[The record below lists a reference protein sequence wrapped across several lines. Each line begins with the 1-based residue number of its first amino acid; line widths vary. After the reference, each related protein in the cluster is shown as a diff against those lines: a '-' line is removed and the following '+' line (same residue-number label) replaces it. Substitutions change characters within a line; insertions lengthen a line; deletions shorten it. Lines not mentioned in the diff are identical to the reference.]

1 MILAAVLLAVLAVLL
16 AWPVPLAVARS
27 SWPDRAPGTALLL
40 WQAVALAG
48 VLSLLGSLLVGGLA
62 PYGPHP
68 LAAMRVLVVDVE
80 HGTVPVGTTF
90 ASALALTAAILLGA
104 HLVLNLVATVV
115 RTERQR
121 ARHRSLVL
129 LLSAPMPETPRT
141 RVLDATAPIAYC
153 LPGTA
158 RSLTVLSAG
167 LLSLLSEQEVRG
179 VVEHERA
186 HLRQHHALVLVAFR
200 AWRIALPWFP
210 VASRAQDAV
219 GLLTEMLADD
229 QARRTVPDPVLAR
242 AIAIV
247 AGAGGGAPGTPL
259 DDAPAAD
266 PVSVRRR
273 VRRLVSPA
281 PVPRVVRALVPVAA
295 VALVVVP
302 PVLLALPAFTG

>member
-1 MILAAVLLAVLAVLL
+1 MILAATLLAVLAILL

-27 SWPDRAPGTALLL
+27 TWPDRAPGTALLL
-40 WQAVALAG
+40 WQAIALGG
-48 VLSLLGSLLVGGLA
+48 VLSLLGSLLSAGLA
-62 PYGPHP
+62 PYGDHLVAGLRTLSVDVAGGVLPP
-68 LAAMRVLVVDVE
+68 GTTYPSGLALAAAV
-80 HGTVPVGTTF
+80 
-90 ASALALTAAILLGA
+90 LLGA
-104 HLVLNLVATVV
+104 HLVLNLVLTVV

-121 ARHRSLVL
+121 ARHRSLLL

-141 RVLDATAPIAYC
+141 RVLDAAAPIAYC

-167 LLSLLSEQEVRG
+167 LLTLLSEQEVLG

-200 AWRIALPWFP
+200 AWRIALPWFR

-229 QARRTVPDPVLAR
+229 EARRRVPDPVLAR
-242 AIAIV
+242 AIAAV
-247 AGAGGGAPGTPL
+247 ASAGGTLGEPRSDTPS
-259 DDAPAAD
+259 AD
-266 PVSVRRR
+266 PSSVERR
-273 VRRLVSPA
+273 VRRLLT
-281 PVPRVVRALVPVAA
+281 PVPIPAVVRLAVPIAA

-302 PVLLALPAFTG
+302 PILLALPALAG

>member
-1 MILAAVLLAVLAVLL
+1 MILAAALLAVLAILL

-27 SWPDRAPGTALLL
+27 SWPDRSPGTALLL
-40 WQAVALAG
+40 WQSIALAG
-48 VLSLLGSLLVGGLA
+48 VLSLLGSLLIAGLA
-62 PYGPHP
+62 PYGDHLVAAVRTLVDDVARGELPP
-68 LAAMRVLVVDVE
+68 RTTYASGLALAA
-80 HGTVPVGTTF
+80 
-90 ASALALTAAILLGA
+90 ALLLGA
-104 HLVLNLVATVV
+104 HLVANLVLTVV

-121 ARHRSLVL
+121 ARHRSLLL

-141 RVLDATAPIAYC
+141 RLLDAEAPIAYC

-167 LLSLLSEQEVRG
+167 LLALLSEQEVRG

-229 QARRTVPDPVLAR
+229 DARRQVPDPVLAR
-242 AIAIV
+242 AIAAV
-247 AGAGGGAPGTPL
+247 ASGGGAVGEPSG
-259 DDAPAAD
+259 DAPAAD
-266 PVSVRRR
+266 PSSVERR
-273 VRRLVSPA
+273 VQRLMR
-281 PVPRVVRALVPVAA
+281 PVPASRAVRALVPAAA

-302 PVLLALPAFTG
+302 PVLLALPALAG

>member
-1 MILAAVLLAVLAVLL
+1 MILAASLLAVLAVLL

-27 SWPDRAPGTALLL
+27 TWPERAPGTALLL
-40 WQAVALAG
+40 WQAIALAG
-48 VLSLLGSLLVGGLA
+48 VLSLLGSLLVAGLA

-68 LAAMRVLVVDVE
+68 IAAVQVLASDVGHE
-80 HGTVPVGTTF
+80 EIPPGTSY
-90 ASALALTAAILLGA
+90 ASALALAAAALLGM
-104 HLVLNLVATVV
+104 HLVLNLVATII

-121 ARHRSLVL
+121 ARHRSLL
-129 LLSAPMPETPRT
+129 LMLSAPMPETPRT
-141 RVLDATAPIAYC
+141 RLLDAAAPIAYC
-153 LPGTA
+153 LPGTP

-167 LLSLLSEQEVRG
+167 LLDLLTEQEVRG

-210 VASRAQDAV
+210 VARRAQHAV

-229 QARRTVPDPVLAR
+229 QARRSVPDPVLAR
-242 AIAIV
+242 AILV
-247 AGAGGGAPGTPL
+247 TSGGVGDGPVE
-259 DDAPAAD
+259 DAPASD
-266 PVSVRRR
+266 PVSVERR

-281 PVPRVVRALVPVAA
+281 PIPAGVRFAVPVAA

-302 PVLLALPAFTG
+302 PLLLALPAFTG

>member
-1 MILAAVLLAVLAVLL
+1 MILAAALLAVLAVVL
-16 AWPVPLAVARS
+16 AWPAPLAMARAR
-27 SWPDRAPGTALLL
+27 WPDRAPGTALLL
-40 WQAVALAG
+40 WQAIALAG
-48 VLSLLGSLLVGGLA
+48 VLSLIGSLLVAGLA
-62 PYGPHP
+62 PYGDHP
-68 LAAMRVLVVDVE
+68 VAAARALLSDVVSGEVTSRTTWASVLALAAAV
-80 HGTVPVGTTF
+80 
-90 ASALALTAAILLGA
+90 LLGA
-104 HLVLNLVATVV
+104 HLVANLVFTVI

-121 ARHRSLVL
+121 ARHRSLLL

-141 RVLDATAPIAYC
+141 RLLDAAAPIAYC

-167 LLSLLSEQEVRG
+167 LLSLLGEQEVRG

-210 VASRAQDAV
+210 VASRAQHAV

-229 QARRTVPDPVLAR
+229 EARRRVPDPVLAR
-242 AIAIV
+242 AIATV
-247 AGAGGGAPGTPL
+247 AGEGGVGEPT

-266 PVSVRRR
+266 HASVQRRVTRLLSPSPVS
-273 VRRLVSPA
+273 P
-281 PVPRVVRALVPVAA
+281 VVRVLVPIVA

-302 PVLLALPAFTG
+302 PVLLTLPALAG

>member
-1 MILAAVLLAVLAVLL
+1 MILAATLLAVLAILL

-27 SWPDRAPGTALLL
+27 TWTDRAPGTALLL
-40 WQAVALAG
+40 WQAIALGG
-48 VLSLLGSLLVGGLA
+48 VLSLLGALLSAGLA
-62 PYGPHP
+62 PYGDHLVAGLRTLIVDVAGGVLPP
-68 LAAMRVLVVDVE
+68 GSTYASGLALAAAV
-80 HGTVPVGTTF
+80 
-90 ASALALTAAILLGA
+90 LLGA
-104 HLVLNLVATVV
+104 HLVLNLVLTVV

-141 RVLDATAPIAYC
+141 RVLDAAAPIAYC

-167 LLSLLSEQEVRG
+167 LLSLLSEQEVLG

-186 HLRQHHALVLVAFR
+186 HLRQHHALVLVAFH

-229 QARRTVPDPVLAR
+229 DARRRVPDPVLAR
-242 AIAIV
+242 AIAAV
-247 AGAGGGAPGTPL
+247 AGAGGNVGQIPS
-259 DDAPAAD
+259 DAPFAD
-266 PVSVRRR
+266 PSSVERR
-273 VRRLVSPA
+273 VRRLLHPA
-281 PVPRVVRALVPVAA
+281 PVSPLVRALVPVVA

-302 PVLLALPAFTG
+302 PILLTLPALAG